1 MNIIPIKDVSFDD
14 TATLAMDEAFDHAC
28 ASLHSFGTLITA
40 RELIAKRIIEAAKN
54 GERDPVRLYEQSL
67 IPFDIEDMS
76 MLVVSVVA
84 IPHSQPMLR
93 SRSQRV
99 GRKEIPC
106 ASSPNRHHRR
116 VANRAVASY
125 GSS

>member
-14 TATLAMDEAFDHAC
+14 TATLAMGEAFDHAC
-28 ASLHSFGTLITA
+28 VSLHRFGTLITA

-67 IPFDIEDMS
+67 VPFGIEDMS
-76 MLVVSVVA
+76 MPVVSVVD
-84 IPHSQPMLR
+84 PPSQPMLR

-99 GRKEIPC
+99 GRKEILC

-116 VANRAVASY
+116 VANNAVASY